1 MTSEAVS
8 FFPNAIVPET
18 ADTSVSQSAAVEDA
32 PQSVLPI
39 CEASD
44 EELLQHIGQ
53 QNRESLA
60 LLFRRY
66 ARTVRNIGCKILRNE
81 AEADDLLQDVFLFIF
96 EKAGQFDPS
105 LGRAG
110 TWIVHVAYHRAFDR
124 RRYLS
129 ARHFYSSEQLEE
141 STLRIA
147 APYQPPVME
156 HSMPGILGKELL
168 KTYNDALSADQRQVI
183 ELHLMEGYP
192 LKEVAEITQQSV
204 TNVRS
209 HYYRGLDRLRRFV
222 LPGSYRLK

>member
-8 FFPNAIVPET
+8 YFPNAIVPET
-18 ADTSVSQSAAVEDA
+18 ADSAVSQSVAIKNA
-32 PQSVLPI
+32 PQPVLPI
-39 CEASD
+39 CEISD
-44 EELLQHIGQ
+44 EELLQRIGQ
-53 QNRESLA
+53 RNRESLA

-110 TWIVHVAYHRAFDR
+110 TWIVQATYHRAFDR
-124 RRYLS
+124 RRYLN
-129 ARHFYSSEQLEE
+129 ARHFYSSEALEE
-141 STLRIA
+141 STLRIT

-156 HSMPGILGKELL
+156 QSMQGILGKVLL
-168 KTYNDALSADQRQVI
+168 KRYNDALSIDQRRVI
-183 ELHLMEGYP
+183 ELHLIEGYP

-209 HYYRGLDRLRRFV
+209 HYYRGLERLRRFV